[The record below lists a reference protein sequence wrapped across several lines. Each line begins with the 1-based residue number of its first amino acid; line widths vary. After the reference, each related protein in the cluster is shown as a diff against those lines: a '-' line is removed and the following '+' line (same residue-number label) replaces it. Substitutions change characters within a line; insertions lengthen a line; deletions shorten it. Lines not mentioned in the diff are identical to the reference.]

1 MFFYINKIYNNENEQ
16 TQLLEM
22 CHHTGFRFGNGQRIC
37 GIGNYT
43 YFIYKLR
50 ENYFRNFLFID

>member
-1 MFFYINKIYNNENEQ
+1 MYFYIHKTDNNENEQ

-22 CHHTGFRFGNGQRIC
+22 CHHAGFRFRNGK
-37 GIGNYT
+37 GVYSIGSYT

-50 ENYFRNFLFID
+50 ENYFCNFFI